1 MSTMDEN
8 TESGRNASGL
18 LGEELFGK
26 PEGLKSGIST
36 HEIDQ
41 AFADAALM
49 GDLGNQV
56 DPDVADEICAELVTA
71 EDLEKIQP

>member
-1 MSTMDEN
+1 MDEN
-8 TESGRNASGL
+8 TKSGENASDP

-26 PEGLKSGIST
+26 PGDLEPEIPT

-41 AFADAALM
+41 AVADAALM